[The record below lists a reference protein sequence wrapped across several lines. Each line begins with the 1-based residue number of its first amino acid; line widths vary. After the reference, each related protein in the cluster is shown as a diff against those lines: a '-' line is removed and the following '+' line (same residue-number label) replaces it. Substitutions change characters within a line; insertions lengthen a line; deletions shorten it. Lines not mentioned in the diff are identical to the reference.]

1 MSKDHRRIRRFS
13 VFVAVVLLL
22 MKRETKN
29 KEENKK
35 QKKQS
40 LRSVKL
46 KRKLD

>member
-1 MSKDHRRIRRFS
+1 MSEDHRRIRRFS

-35 QKKQS
+35 QKNKVFVVLS
-40 LRSVKL
+40 
-46 KRKLD
+46 

>member
-1 MSKDHRRIRRFS
+1 MSEDHRRIRRFS